1 VVMIVLAGYLIWK
14 AGWSEID
21 LNLGEVKYTGF
32 DAVPIMLGAIAL
44 VVSYFSGPMLNFG
57 DFSRYGRSFSAVKKG
72 NLLGL
77 PVNFLAFSIL
87 VVVTSSLTI
96 PIFGELITDPVQT
109 VAKIDS
115 TFAIVLGALTFTIAT
130 IGINIVAN
138 FISPAFDFSNV
149 SPQKISWRMGGMIAA
164 VGPVLLTPWNL
175 YSSPEVIHYTLD
187 TLGAFIGPLYGV
199 LICDYYLIK
208 KQRVVVADLY
218 TLRPDGTYHYTKG
231 YNPYA
236 IIATAVGAVLAMIV
250 VFFASSDAA
259 AFSWF
264 IGAFLSFGVHYALSR
279 RSAATTAA

>member
-1 VVMIVLAGYLIWK
+1 
-14 AGWSEID
+14 
-21 LNLGEVKYTGF
+21 
-32 DAVPIMLGAIAL
+32 
-44 VVSYFSGPMLNFG
+44 
-57 DFSRYGRSFSAVKKG
+57 
-72 NLLGL
+72 
-77 PVNFLAFSIL
+77 
-87 VVVTSSLTI
+87 
-96 PIFGELITDPVQT
+96 
-109 VAKIDS
+109 
-115 TFAIVLGALTFTIAT
+115 
-130 IGINIVAN
+130 
-138 FISPAFDFSNV
+138 
-149 SPQKISWRMGGMIAA
+149 MGGMIAA
-164 VGPVLLTPWNL
+164 VGSVLLTPWNL

-208 KQRVVVADLY
+208 KQRVVVDDLY